1 MKNAPEE
8 SSYSFVSVKDQ
19 FNNVKEDALVKAV
32 RVTTT
37 VSKKIANVFAKNFTI
52 AGVESKQ
59 VDAINSQLNQMPTTT
74 TEDSTTDT
82 TTSGGTSFVI
92 SKTVDESVENLVAL
106 AKKLEAL
113 ETQKKVLVVVKRMA
127 LYTKEL
133 VELVKRATKRWF
145 GLIPSNEKV
154 EEPVAAVEAVATK
167 EDVIPFDWN
176 NIIPKAPEVVAPV
189 VPVVEETKEIAPVM
203 ETPKVEEK
211 PTVEFNYDFGI
222 PATPVVEQPKQEF
235 SVPQF
240 SSEDTNVQAIENS
253 FVPSFEPEAVE
264 DRAPSN
270 NAIMARIH
278 MINNSIGTLHGEI
291 AKKEEIAKGLN
302 TKIESLSKEIEAY
315 KTVNKDLSDR
325 ISILITQIDALAKDK
340 TAKAKLIEEMKA
352 NYEKTIASMN
362 SEFEEKLRRVEI
374 DRDSLV
380 KVHEQEV
387 ASLKNEAKV
396 REEKVK
402 AEFIASM
409 KSVYDGMQNIAEAVK
424 TPKQVERP
432 EYEEAYDMYKGLAK
446 AA

>member
-1 MKNAPEE
+1 M
-8 SSYSFVSVKDQ
+8 
-19 FNNVKEDALVKAV
+19 
-32 RVTTT
+32 
-37 VSKKIANVFAKNFTI
+37 
-52 AGVESKQ
+52 
-59 VDAINSQLNQMPTTT
+59 
-74 TEDSTTDT
+74 DSH
-82 TTSGGTSFVI
+82 
-92 SKTVDESVENLVAL
+92 LVANGS
-106 AKKLEAL
+106 
-113 ETQKKVLVVVKRMA
+113 QDV
-127 LYTKEL
+127 
-133 VELVKRATKRWF
+133 
-145 GLIPSNEKV
+145 
-154 EEPVAAVEAVATK
+154 VAT
-167 EDVIPFDWN
+167 
-176 NIIPKAPEVVAPV
+176 
-189 VPVVEETKEIAPVM
+189 
-203 ETPKVEEK
+203 
-211 PTVEFNYDFGI
+211 
-222 PATPVVEQPKQEF
+222 QQ
-235 SVPQF
+235 
-240 SSEDTNVQAIENS
+240 
-253 FVPSFEPEAVE
+253 
-264 DRAPSN
+264 
-270 NAIMARIH
+270 
-278 MINNSIGTLHGEI
+278 
-291 AKKEEIAKGLN
+291 KEEVAKGLN

-424 TPKQVERP
+424 TPKQVERS